1 MMITKLLRY
10 EQMNVKMSPY
20 IFWYFRDR
28 SLFMA
33 GGGWVINYQETHF
46 FKDPPGKNKLNFRIP
61 PTKENYFN

>member
-1 MMITKLLRY
+1 MVGGGVVR
-10 EQMNVKMSPY
+10 V
-20 IFWYFRDR
+20 RVR
-28 SLFMA
+28 